1 MKKDKK
7 KSKGFTLIELLAVV
21 VILLAISVM
30 AISSISAAV
39 ERNKTKQNEAKIK
52 VIESYAELYYDEN
65 KNSLTDSNAASISI
79 GDLELTE
86 EEGTDADGEPF
97 VGKVCICDS
106 RTFKFANENKR
117 QDCHSHD
124 NYDGVCPEYVS

>member
-1 MKKDKK
+1 MKKQDKK

-39 ERNKTKQNEAKIK
+39 ERNKTKQNDAKIK
-52 VIESYAELYYDEN
+52 IIESYAELYYDEN
-65 KNSLTDSNAASISI
+65 KNSLSGSSYIPLD
-79 GDLELTE
+79 DLELTE
-86 EEGTDADGEPF
+86 EERTDADGEPF

-106 RTFKFANENKR
+106 RTFKYADENKR
-117 QDCHSHD
+117 HDCHGHD
-124 NYDGVCPEYVS
+124 NYQGVCPEYVS